1 MLKYPDSDTALAQA
15 LRQCWEA
22 GATTG
27 QLCRSLALARPWR
40 DPPDTLALQATYRFH
55 REAWGTAVAAEV
67 QGHQVD
73 LDAPALLTPVRIPKP
88 WGQEIWFTGIEAR
101 GECGVQTPQG
111 VLPLSQYLALAPRR
125 LAGAAPMVLLKIL
138 DPRPDP
144 VLGDLYF
151 EVHRD
156 KQEACVVSHV
166 DSKAWPDGAGR
177 IRFGMNAELRA
188 AYADDLTF
196 RQDYL
201 AAVQAYEPVR
211 RAIDAGDRVSPATE
225 RQLREDMERFTSL
238 RRLWVGDVVV
248 VPTWLPHALQHGV
261 RVVEFQTP
269 TYERYIISFAQQVLT
284 QDHWDSALAV
294 ERMTL
299 EAAPAPD
306 FARIAPGVERI
317 VSFDDFKVW
326 RLTLAPGAR
335 FDLPGHP
342 PYLLCMAVQGA
353 LRIGSLALAAEQA
366 AFVPGSTLADP
377 ARRRA
382 LAPVHNPGAEPAI
395 VLLAAPDL

>member
-15 LRQCWEA
+15 LQQWSATGTSA
-22 GATTG
+22 GR
-27 QLCRSLALARPWR
+27 LDRHLELARPWR
-40 DPPDTLALQATYRFH
+40 DPADTLTLAVTYRFH
-55 REAWGTAVAAEV
+55 REAWGAAVAADV
-67 QGHQVD
+67 GGHEVD
-73 LDAPALLTPVRIPKP
+73 LDVPVLLTPVHIPKP

-101 GECGVQTPQG
+101 GECGVHTRQG
-111 VLPLSQYLALAPRR
+111 ILPLSQYLALAPRR
-125 LAGAAPMVLLKIL
+125 LAGAAPLVLLKIL

-156 KQEACVVSHV
+156 KQEVYVVSHV
-166 DSKAWPDGAGR
+166 DPAAWPDGAGR
-177 IRFGMNAELRA
+177 IRFGMNPELRA
-188 AYADDLTF
+188 AYDDDGAF

-201 AAVQAYEPVR
+201 AAVQAYERVR
-211 RAIDAGDRVSPATE
+211 RDIDAGIEVAPETE
-225 RQLREDMERFTSL
+225 RELRAGMERFTTL
-238 RRLWVGDVVV
+238 RHLQVGDVVV

-269 TYERYIISFAQQVLT
+269 TYERYIISFAQKVLT

-299 EAAPAPD
+299 EAPPAPD
-306 FARIAPGVERI
+306 FARIAPAVERI

-326 RLTLAPGAR
+326 RVTLAPGER
-335 FDLPGHP
+335 FELPGHP
-342 PYLLCMAVQGA
+342 AYILCMPVQGS
-353 LRIGSLALAAEQA
+353 LRIGALALAAEQA

-395 VLLAAPDL
+395 LLLAAPDL